1 MVSATD
7 SWTTRYLL
15 KKKEATEGQKRNIS
29 WYLWSLLRVAGL
41 LIEGTNDNTEVI
53 SEAP

>member
-1 MVSATD
+1 MLSATD

-29 WYLWSLLRVAGL
+29 WYLLSLLRV
-41 LIEGTNDNTEVI
+41 LIEGTNDNTEVK